1 MNNRQNLIDAVQ
13 ELPVELLPEL
23 TSFIDYLNFKAKG
36 NNLLNQPDSS
46 QGNSSSFLLAIAGL
60 GEAEEDLSERDEE
73 ILSQEIDPI
82 RGWTL
87 QRDE

>member
-23 TSFIDYLNFKAKG
+23 TSFIEYLNFKAKG
-36 NNLLNQPDSS
+36 NSLLNQPDTQS
-46 QGNSSSFLLAIAGL
+46 NSSSFLLAIAGL
-60 GEAEEDLSERDEE
+60 GEAEADLSERDEE